1 MPESSQVYV
10 VVLVKPKLEVRN
22 VPLMIIEGFAR
33 ALSVRAWARRQQEG
47 AANVS
52 MKAAKDSCSIAGRD
66 GGTNELTFIGRVK
79 REI

>member
-1 MPESSQVYV
+1 MSIGG
-10 VVLVKPKLEVRN
+10 LN
-22 VPLMIIEGFAR
+22 R

-52 MKAAKDSCSIAGRD
+52 MKAAKDACSIVGRD

-79 REI
+79 REM